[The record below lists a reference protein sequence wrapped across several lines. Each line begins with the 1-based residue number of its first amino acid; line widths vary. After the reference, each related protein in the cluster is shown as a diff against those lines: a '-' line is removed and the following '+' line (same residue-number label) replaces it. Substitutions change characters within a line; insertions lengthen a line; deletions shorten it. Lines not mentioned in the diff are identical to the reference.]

1 MSTNNY
7 IFDNR
12 LDIVRDLCQKIES
25 QRSDTIE
32 TLFKGPLKLIS
43 EALDCNTCG
52 VFEVNTSGTFNL
64 INGYKKQSIPH
75 IKKLLDST
83 YTLAEATI
91 LMHQTYCVDIKP
103 SDFIYYVPIKSVQPT
118 YFLMFCFKQK
128 FSLKGIELLESI
140 AQVFSTDV
148 DKILFRQQLHEQY
161 LSTVKSLVNAI
172 EAKDV
177 YTQGHSQRVANYSK
191 IIGRH
196 LNMNDDEIN
205 ELEITGL
212 VHDVGKIGVSDSL
225 LTKPNGLTEL
235 EFNSI
240 KQHPEIGIKILKP
253 LRVSENVI
261 MGTLLHHKRY
271 DLKGYPNNMD
281 IDKLPLVPAII
292 GVADAYDAMTSERT
306 YKKTISKSDALL
318 ELKKNSGT
326 QFDPYIV
333 EIVEELLKSNIF

>member
-1 MSTNNY
+1 MNTKSF

-12 LDIVRDLCQKIES
+12 LDIVRDLSQKIAS
-25 QRSDTIE
+25 LSSDTYE
-32 TLFKGPLKLIS
+32 VLFSEPLKLVS
-43 EALDCNTCG
+43 EALGCNICG

-64 INGYKKQSIPH
+64 INGYKKQCIP
-75 IKKLLDST
+75 KLNKLLKST
-83 YTLAEATI
+83 YSLAEAAM
-91 LMHQTYCVDIKP
+91 LKQQTNY
-103 SDFIYYVPIKSVQPT
+103 SDLEPTNFLYYVPIKSLKPS
-118 YFLMFCFKQK
+118 FLLMFCFNQK
-128 FSLKGIELLESI
+128 LDLKGIELLESI
-140 AQVFSTDV
+140 AQVFSNAI
-148 DKILFRQQLHEQY
+148 DKLLLKQQLHEQY

-177 YTQGHSQRVANYSK
+177 YTQGHSQRVADYSK

-196 LNMNDDEIN
+196 LNLKEEEIN

-212 VHDVGKIGVSDSL
+212 VHDIGKIGISDSL

-253 LRVSENVI
+253 LGVSENVI

-271 DLKGYPNNMD
+271 DLRGYPNNMS

-306 YKKTISKSDALL
+306 YKKTISKSEALL

-326 QFDPYIV
+326 QFDPKIVKIV
-333 EIVEELLKSNIF
+333 EKLVKSNML